1 MSAVA
6 NVLTS
11 FAMASSMTGNVAW
24 PYVTLP
30 SVELRRHFE
39 NVKTLTQTN
48 VVWIAPLVANVAPW
62 EVFAFNSSTN
72 GNVPM
77 SDTIF
82 AYTDA
87 GVKMPAPKNGV
98 YAPIHQIYPSPP
110 PVIPSIN
117 GSMAN
122 YDTRSDPT
130 ALKAFAI
137 VDATKASIISDLLPM
152 KIVRDA
158 YPDAYAAEEPLSLMI
173 QPVFRSFEDNTI
185 VSYVQSVIEWRHILS
200 NMLTED
206 HSLYCYVENTCGSNF
221 TIKVVAGEA
230 TYEGTGDQHPKQ
242 YDSHAVSTTVRL
254 AENAENET
262 AVVNAGACVY
272 TLTVYPTT
280 ELRRTHE
287 SSKPQVYTAIIGV
300 VFFAMTATFFA
311 YDRYLVK
318 ALGVGFQL

>member
-1 MSAVA
+1 MSAMA

-11 FAMASSMTGNVAW
+11 FALASSMTGNVAW

-30 SVELRRHFE
+30 SVELQRHFE
-39 NVKTLTQTN
+39 NVKTLTHTN
-48 VVWIAPLVANVAPW
+48 AVWIAPLVDNVAAW
-62 EVFAFNSSTN
+62 QVFAFNSSTN
-72 GNVPM
+72 GNVPI

-82 AYTDA
+82 AYSDT
-87 GVKMPAPKNGV
+87 GVKMPAPDNGV
-98 YAPIHQIYPSPP
+98 HAPVHQIYPFPP
-110 PVIPSIN
+110 PTIPSIK

-122 YDTRSDPT
+122 YDMRSDPM
-130 ALKAFAI
+130 ALKAFDI

-158 YPDAYAAEEPLSLMI
+158 YPDAYATEEPLSLMI
-173 QPVFRSFEDNTI
+173 QPVFRSFEDDTI
-185 VSYVQSVIEWRHILS
+185 VSYVQSVIEWRHLLS
-200 NMLTED
+200 HMLTKEQ
-206 HSLYCYVENTCGSNF
+206 SLYCFVENTCGSNF

-230 TYEGTGDQHPKQ
+230 TYEGTGDKHPKQ

-262 AVVNAGACVY
+262 AIVNAGVCVY

-280 ELRRTHE
+280 ELRRTYE
-287 SSKPQVYTAIIGV
+287 SSKPQVYTSIIGV

-311 YDRYLVK
+311 YDR
-318 ALGVGFQL
+318 